1 MLDCILN
8 KVNDGIAF
16 EAGETTKAEVA
27 WIENF
32 NLNHHFEIH

>member
-27 WIENF
+27 CNKDDDEA
-32 NLNHHFEIH
+32 L